1 MKCASAGKS
10 QKDYVFSRGNDPVI
24 TFHRSWKKACVL
36 AGVAEFLC
44 PQGSDELD
52 AERHGTACDRDWNA
66 HQTKYS
72 GLLAHDLRRSAV
84 RNLVRAGVPE
94 KVAMTIS
101 GHLSR
106 NVFER
111 YNIGNGDDLVD
122 ASRKLELY
130 RARTREIETVASVSI
145 ASRDNEQES
154 LEPSKLQ

>member
-1 MKCASAGKS
+1 M
-10 QKDYVFSRGNDPVI
+10 I

-36 AGVAEFLC
+36 TGVAEFLC

-52 AERHGTACDRDWNA
+52 AERHCAACDRDWNA

-72 GLLAHDLRRSAV
+72 GLLVHDLRRRSAV